1 MVETIDIAALNA
13 RFESMAT
20 TDVIAEV
27 SQTLFKDRI
36 AVVSSFGSESAVLL
50 NLVATANPAIPVIFL
65 DTQKLFAETLRY
77 RTRLQ
82 HHFGLEDVRVIGPSK
97 REMQQEDPQGTLS
110 MSNPDACCELRKTRP
125 LARALRGFDCWIN
138 GRKRHQTAMRDGIE
152 ILEADGDRFKLN
164 PLAAWTPAQISDH
177 ISQHR
182 LPEHPLTKENYLSI
196 GCMPCTTRATN
207 PDDARSGRWAGQT
220 KTECGIHFSSDGKPQ
235 RG

>member
-1 MVETIDIAALNA
+1 MVETIDIAALNK

-20 TDVIAEV
+20 TDIIAEV

-36 AVVSSFGSESAVLL
+36 AIVSSFGSESAVLL
-50 NLVATANPAIPVIFL
+50 HLVATANPAIPVIFL

-82 HHFGLEDVRVIGPSK
+82 HHFGLEDVRVIGPRK
-97 REMQQEDPQGTLS
+97 CEMGDEDPQGTLS

-125 LARALRGFDCWIN
+125 LTRALRGFDCWIN

-164 PLAAWTPAQISDH
+164 PLAAWTPSQISDH
-177 ISQHR
+177 ISTHR

-196 GCMPCTTRATN
+196 GCMPCTSRATN
-207 PDDARSGRWAGQT
+207 PDDARSGRWAGHE
-220 KTECGIHFSSDGKPQ
+220 KTECGIHFSGDGKPR